1 MGGSGVIDTKR
12 LTVLRPSFLV
22 LSQLLDFPEES
33 TVPIA
38 ELTEI
43 LPAGREKPMILTWAE
58 KLAQQPL
65 QTRQEQFT
73 HLFELNKQ
81 ITLYCTYYRFEDG
94 KERGVVLA
102 KLKMLYEMFGVTLE
116 QAELTDYLPV
126 MLEFLAVGQ
135 WQADPRIA
143 DLQFLFSVLEDG
155 TYEILQHAKEY
166 ATEPYIQLIREV
178 RNLLK
183 SCVKEKVRI

>member
-1 MGGSGVIDTKR
+1 MIDTKR
-12 LTVLRPSFLV
+12 LTTLRPSFLV

-33 TVPIA
+33 TVPLA

-43 LPAGREKPMILTWAE
+43 LPAGHEKTMILTWAE
-58 KLAQQPL
+58 KLAQQSL

-81 ITLYCTYYRFEDG
+81 ITLYCTYYRFKDG

-155 TYEILQHAKEY
+155 TYELLQHAKEY